1 MMKKRLIA
9 LALTAAATVSVFAG
23 CGSKSESSS
32 PQTATTVS
40 TDYHEAL
47 SGEEYSNCIKVITT
61 FDNYLDGIINEQ
73 QAAQTFSELKPF
85 FESASKKYVD
95 AANAGKTDTLTE
107 EEQRR
112 GIVLT
117 AFYMGL
123 MTAIPNF
130 QTGNSSNM
138 DQRSVIAYRNTL
150 AELIGFPQ
158 RSL

>member
-1 MMKKRLIA
+1 MKKRIIA
-9 LALTAAATVSVFAG
+9 LALAAAAAIGVFTG
-23 CGSKSESSS
+23 CGSQSESSAS
-32 PQTATTVS
+32 RTATTVS
-40 TDYHEAL
+40 ADYHEAL
-47 SGEEYSNCIKVITT
+47 SEEEYSNCIKVIDTY
-61 FDNYLDGIINEQ
+61 DNYLDGRINGQ

-85 FESASKKYVD
+85 FESTSKKYVD

-150 AELIGFPQ
+150 AESIGFPQ